1 MADIA
6 EESLLDI
13 EDSAEMVKLNGVV
26 HDKEE
31 GEVVKNTMLHCL
43 SALLSNLLTTI
54 KQTNRRKDLSH

>member
-31 GEVVKNTMLHCL
+31 GEVVKNTTLHCL
-43 SALLSNLLTTI
+43 SALL
-54 KQTNRRKDLSH
+54 LSLIHI